1 MEKDH
6 AFNVQ
11 ARSFR
16 GDGELKMEKQN
27 SNSRNFLI
35 NGLGYVAGAVVG
47 YLFIYLLGRIGLA
60 NWLFSLVGEE
70 QTFLQILAV
79 PLIAWLML
87 AFGGAITGGIGGWML
102 ANSIGTER
110 KGKLAAGSGVAF
122 AGSTGILVM
131 VFLLLISFI
140 ALYNNFTAERIEQF
154 GILFG
159 LFGLVFGLITGLF
172 QAFTTVRL
180 RHTWRVILASTLGF
194 AIGGVIAGLLV
205 RWINPLNGL
214 ETTPILTTLI
224 LIIALAMPYFIGG
237 GALGIA
243 YKQIAQRVAQS
254 GEAVETAQSP
264 RWQIILVTILA
275 LFVIVPIVNIVG
287 NISSFLTVRPANLQS
302 QISQEMVGV
311 RWSEPLVTA
320 PGSVDVELPASS
332 TDVVVAAGTD
342 HQAWCSPEGIIQY
355 QLGSGPVEQIDFPSC
370 SSTPAIALDADGAP
384 HIVWYTQEVRDTNGV
399 INPANLLVESIRHNG
414 EWSEAAIAARTG
426 GETIVSLDSD
436 SEDNLILVWEDAA
449 EPSGDLM
456 MSILE
461 NYQCS
466 EDDLDPVERVGL
478 EALLGGDTRPAGSEV
493 PYCRNQFDRII
504 YMPNP
509 KPEYSNQEITPNGGF
524 DQVAALVADAEY
536 EVLFNVMQYVE
547 TTAEPSPG
555 RILIESV
562 GKLYQQLKANP
573 EDYPRGM
580 TVRILLGNYPVF
592 ADFTWGSQIIEVIK
606 DLKWVG
612 VEKMV
617 DPEIGWRVEVANYPG
632 VYPHSHNKMLVVDG
646 KLAGALGFNYNYIHF
661 TKDHPSGKGEDL
673 FDLGMTVTG
682 PVAQDAITHYDD
694 MWWGADQIHC
704 EDLTL
709 PDGQWQDT
717 CQEVKA
723 DNDHVPE
730 VLRAYLPPDGDSS
743 AFSLY
748 RSKVFNEADDFIA
761 SSLAASTESIDMITA
776 NFSMELYCIIHLL
789 APGFCTIEDS
799 MQYIDS
805 ILEAVENNNTHVR
818 VIMENA
824 NSYGLENRVTAMLL
838 YPELVRL
845 GLEDRVELR
854 FFNGRTHS
862 KSALIDDAILII
874 GSQNFQ
880 YSAWGKGGG
889 LGENMITTS
898 DPGAIAEYKTLF
910 ETNWAEAIPVTEA
923 EYGAPSK

>member
-1 MEKDH
+1 MENQKLYT
-6 AFNVQ
+6 
-11 ARSFR
+11 RT
-16 GDGELKMEKQN
+16 
-27 SNSRNFLI
+27 FLI
-35 NGLGYVAGAVVG
+35 TGLGYVAGAIVG
-47 YLFIYLLGRIGLA
+47 YLAIYLFGRLGLST
-60 NWLFSLVGEE
+60 WLFNLVDEE
-70 QTFLQILAV
+70 QTFLQLLAV
-79 PLIAWLML
+79 PFIAWFLL
-87 AFGGAITGGIGGWML
+87 ALGGAITGVIGGWIA

-110 KGKLAAGSGVAF
+110 KGKLTAGSGVAF
-122 AGSTGILVM
+122 AATTGILLI
-131 VFLLLISFI
+131 VFLLLVSFI
-140 ALYNNFTAERIEQF
+140 ALYNNFTSDRVEQY

-159 LFGLVFGLITGLF
+159 LYGLIFGLLTGLI

-194 AIGGVIAGLLV
+194 ALGGVLAGLLI

-214 ETTPILTTLI
+214 DTFPILTTILLI
-224 LIIALAMPYFIGG
+224 AALLLPYFIGG

-243 YKQIAQRVAQS
+243 YKQIAQRVTAS
-254 GEAVETAQSP
+254 GEPVESAQSP
-264 RWQIILVTILA
+264 RWQIVVVAVLA
-275 LFVIVPIVNIVG
+275 LFIIIPIVNIVEK
-287 NISSFLTVRPANLQS
+287 ISGFLTIVPANLQS
-302 QISQEMVGV
+302 QISPVTVGI
-311 RWSEPLVTA
+311 RWSEPLAVSA
-320 PGSVDVELPASS
+320 GSVDFNPPA
-332 TDVVVAAGTD
+332 DIDEVAVASGTE
-342 HQAWCSPEGIIQY
+342 HQAWCSPEGKIQY
-355 QLGSGPVEQIDFPSC
+355 QFGSGTIEQIDFPSC
-370 SSTPAIALDADGAP
+370 TSTPAIAVDLDEYP
-384 HIVWYTQEVRDTNGV
+384 HIVWYTQEARDTNGV
-399 INPANLLVESIRHNG
+399 INPASLLVESIRQDG
-414 EWSEAAIAARTG
+414 EWSDATIAARTG
-426 GETIVSLDSD
+426 GPALAALDSD
-436 SEDNLILVWEDAA
+436 AEGNLILVWEDAA
-449 EPSGDLM
+449 SSSSDLM
-456 MSILE
+456 LSILE

-466 EDDLDPVERVGL
+466 EGDLNPVELAGL
-478 EALLGGDTRPAGSEV
+478 KALSGGDTRPAGSEV

-509 KPEYSNQEITPNGGF
+509 NPEYSSQEVTPNGGF
-524 DQVAALVADAEY
+524 DQVAALVEDAEY

-562 GKLYQQLKANP
+562 GKLYQQVKDNP

-580 TVRILLGNYPVF
+580 TVRILLGNYPVI

-606 DLKWVG
+606 DLKWAG
-612 VEKMV
+612 IEKMV

-646 KLAGALGFNYNYIHF
+646 KLAGGLGFNYNYIHF
-661 TKDHPSGKGEDL
+661 SKDHPSGMGEDL

-682 PVAQDAITHYDD
+682 PVAQDAITQYDD

-717 CQEVKA
+717 CQEMKA

-730 VLRAYLPPDGDSS
+730 VLRAYLPPEGDSN

-748 RSKVFNEADDFIA
+748 RSKVFGEADDFIA
-761 SSLAASTESIDMITA
+761 SSLSASTESIDMITA
-776 NFSMELYCIIHLL
+776 NFSLEIYCIIHLL

-799 MQYIDS
+799 MPYTDS
-805 ILEAVENNNTHVR
+805 ILEAVKNNDTYVR

-824 NSYGLENRVTAMLL
+824 NSYGLENRVTAMVL

-845 GLEDRVELR
+845 GLADRIELR
-854 FFNGRTHS
+854 FFDGRTHS

-898 DPGAIAEYKTLF
+898 DPGAIAEYKALF
-910 ETNWAEAIPVTEA
+910 EAKWAEAIPVSEA
-923 EYGAPSK
+923 EYGGSTSK

>member
-1 MEKDH
+1 ME
-6 AFNVQ
+6 N
-11 ARSFR
+11 
-16 GDGELKMEKQN
+16 QN
-27 SNSRNFLI
+27 SNLRSFLI
-35 NGLGYVAGAVVG
+35 NGVGYVAGAVVG
-47 YLFIYLLGRIGLA
+47 FLFIYLAGRLGLA
-60 NWLFSLVGEE
+60 NWLFSLVEE
-70 QTFLQILAV
+70 GQTFLQLLAV
-79 PLIAWLML
+79 PFIAWFLL
-87 AFGGAITGGIGGWML
+87 ALGGAITGVIGGWVL

-110 KGKLAAGSGVAF
+110 KGKLTAGSGVAF
-122 AGSTGILVM
+122 AATTGILLI

-159 LFGLVFGLITGLF
+159 LYGLVFGLITGLV

-194 AIGGVIAGLLV
+194 ALGGVLAGLLI
-205 RWINPLNGL
+205 RWVNPLDGL
-214 ETTPILTTLI
+214 NTFPILTTLI
-224 LIIALAMPYFIGG
+224 LLIALLLPYFVGG
-237 GALGIA
+237 GAMGIA
-243 YKQIAQRVAQS
+243 YRKIARRVVQS
-254 GEAVETAQSP
+254 GETIESAQSP
-264 RWQIILVTILA
+264 RWQIVVVAVLA
-275 LFVIVPIVNIVG
+275 LFIIVPIVNLVDK
-287 NISSFLTVRPANLQS
+287 ISSFLTIIPANLQS
-302 QISQEMVGV
+302 QISPITVGV
-311 RWSEPLVTA
+311 RWSEPLAVPA
-320 PGSVDVELPASS
+320 DGIDFNPPAGSDEIA
-332 TDVVVAAGTD
+332 VAAGTE
-342 HQAWCSPEGIIQY
+342 HHAWCSPEGAIQY
-355 QLGSGPVEQIDFPSC
+355 QLGSGTVEQIDFPSC
-370 SSTPAIALDADGAP
+370 SSTPAIAVDLDGNP

-399 INPANLLVESIRHNG
+399 TNQASLLVESIRQDDD
-414 EWSEAAIAARTG
+414 WSEAAIAARTRG
-426 GETIVSLDSD
+426 PALATLDKD
-436 SEDNLILVWEDAA
+436 TEGNLILLWEDAA
-449 EPSGDLM
+449 DSSSDLM
-456 MSILE
+456 LSILE

-466 EDDLDPVERVGL
+466 EDDLDPVELAGL
-478 EALLGGDTRPAGSEV
+478 EALLGGDSRPAGSEI

-509 KPEYSNQEITPNGGF
+509 NPEYSNQEITLNGGF
-524 DQVAALVADAEY
+524 DQVAALVEDAEY

-562 GKLYQQLKANP
+562 GNLYQQLKTNP
-573 EDYPRGM
+573 EDFPRGM

-606 DLKWVG
+606 DLKWAG

-646 KLAGALGFNYNYIHF
+646 KLAGGLGFNYNYIHF
-661 TKDHPSGKGEDL
+661 TKDHPSGMGDDL

-704 EDLTL
+704 DDLSL

-748 RSKVFNEADDFIA
+748 RSKEFNEADDFIA

-776 NFSMELYCIIHLL
+776 NFSLEIYCIIHLL

-799 MQYIDS
+799 MPYIDS
-805 ILEAVENNNTHVR
+805 ILKAVEENDTHVR

-824 NSYGLENRVTAMLL
+824 NSYGLENRVTAMVL

-845 GLEDRVELR
+845 GLDDRVELR

-862 KSALIDDAILII
+862 KSALIDDALLII

-898 DPGAIAEYKTLF
+898 DPAAIAEYKALF
-910 ETNWAEAIPVTEA
+910 ESSWQEAVPVSEA
-923 EYGAPSK
+923 EYGATKK

>member
-1 MEKDH
+1 MDNENSKS
-6 AFNVQ
+6 
-11 ARSFR
+11 RS
-16 GDGELKMEKQN
+16 
-27 SNSRNFLI
+27 FLI
-35 NGLGYVAGAVVG
+35 NGLGYSAGAVVG
-47 YLFIYLLGRIGLA
+47 FLFIYLAGRLGLA
-60 NWLFSLVGEE
+60 NWLFSLVEE
-70 QTFLQILAV
+70 GQTFLQLLAV
-79 PLIAWLML
+79 PFIAWFML
-87 AFGGAITGGIGGWML
+87 ALGGAITGVIGGWVL

-110 KGKLAAGSGVAF
+110 KGKLTAGSGVAF
-122 AGSTGILVM
+122 AATTGILLI

-140 ALYNNFTAERIEQF
+140 ALYNNFTTDRVEQF

-159 LFGLVFGLITGLF
+159 LYGLVFGLITGLF

-194 AIGGVIAGLLV
+194 ALGGVLAGLII
-205 RWINPLNGL
+205 RWVNPLDGL
-214 ETTPILTTLI
+214 NTHPILTTLI
-224 LIIALAMPYFIGG
+224 LLIALLLPYFVGG
-237 GALGIA
+237 GAIGLA
-243 YKQIAQRVAQS
+243 YRQIARRVTKS
-254 GEAVETAQSP
+254 GEEVETAQSP
-264 RWQIILVTILA
+264 RWQIVVVAVIA
-275 LFVIVPIVNIVG
+275 LLIIIPIVNFVDKIAD
-287 NISSFLTVRPANLQS
+287 FLTVKPANLQS
-302 QISQEMVGV
+302 LISPVTVGV
-311 RWSEPLVTA
+311 RWSEPI
-320 PGSVDVELPASS
+320 P
-332 TDVVVAAGTD
+332 VAAGSINVDLLAGGSDIAAVPGTE
-342 HQAWCSPEGIIQY
+342 HRAWCSPEGTIQY
-355 QLGSGPVEQIDFPSC
+355 QLGTGAIEQIDSPSC
-370 SSTPAIALDADGAP
+370 TSTPAIALDTESIP
-384 HIVWYTQEVRDTNGV
+384 HIVWYTQEIRNTNGRT
-399 INPANLLVESIRHNG
+399 NPANLLVESIRQESG
-414 EWSEAAIAARTG
+414 WSDPAIAGRTMGEAIPFLDTDSG
-426 GETIVSLDSD
+426 G
-436 SEDNLILVWEDAA
+436 NLILVWEDAG

-456 MSILE
+456 LSVLE
-461 NYQCS
+461 NYKCS
-466 EDDLDPVERVGL
+466 EDDLDPVEIAGL
-478 EALLGGDTRPAGSEV
+478 EALLGGDTRPSGSEV

-524 DQVAALVADAEY
+524 DQVAALVEDAEY

-562 GKLYQQLKANP
+562 GKLYQQVKANP

-592 ADFTWGSQIIEVIK
+592 ANFTWGSQIIEVIK

-617 DPEIGWRVEVANYPG
+617 DHDIGWRVEVANYPG

-646 KLAGALGFNYNYIHF
+646 KVAGGLGFNYNYIHF
-661 TKDHPSGKGEDL
+661 QKDHPSGMGEDL

-704 EDLTL
+704 DDLTL
-709 PDGQWQDT
+709 PDGQWEDT

-723 DNDHVPE
+723 DNDHMPE
-730 VLRAYLPPDGDSS
+730 VLRAYLPADGDSS

-761 SSLAASTESIDMITA
+761 SSLAASTDSIDLITA
-776 NFSMELYCIIHLL
+776 NFSMEIYCIIHLL

-799 MQYIDS
+799 MPYIDS
-805 ILEAVENNNTHVR
+805 ILEAVKNNNTHVR

-824 NSYGLENRVTAMLL
+824 NSYGLENRVTAMVL

-845 GLEDRVELR
+845 GLADRVELR
-854 FFNGRTHS
+854 FFDGRTHS

-898 DPGAIAEYKTLF
+898 DPDAIAEYKSLF
-910 ETNWAEAIPVTEA
+910 EFKWKDAVPVSEA
-923 EYGAPSK
+923 EYGATEK